1 MSEGRYPHIQVRV
14 SVMQETTMLLSYVFW
29 YDNDSERRNFAA
41 RCMEA
46 WLAGQT
52 IITSM
57 EP

>member
-1 MSEGRYPHIQVRV
+1 MAENRYPHVQVRV
-14 SVMQETTMLLSYVFW
+14 SVMRDTQMLLSYVFW
-29 YDNDSERRNFAA
+29 LDNDTERRSFAA
-41 RCMEA
+41 RCTEA